1 MGKQSIKF
9 HPQISLVS
17 PLSRCAQSFLH
28 KKNSSH
34 NVMAEQGPKVGDAR
48 SLWNFTPSPGIL
60 LYACSF
66 FLSLCLLRAFVLRWW
81 WWCLGVGDV
90 RLSRLNFWNDDVKTM
105 CDFSSSFSRVVSL
118 SLSKTR
124 PLSKRFRFC
133 ASLVLSLKT
142 CTDVFFFIFN
152 DAHQNASFH
161 RTTTK
166 QDGRNRRL
174 KI

>member
-60 LYACSF
+60 LHACSF

-81 WWCLGVGDV
+81 WWCLGFGDV

-118 SLSKTR
+118 SLENETALKAVPFLCLSCA
-124 PLSKRFRFC
+124 LSKNVYWC
-133 ASLVLSLKT
+133 LL
-142 CTDVFFFIFN
+142 
-152 DAHQNASFH
+152 FH
-161 RTTTK
+161 
-166 QDGRNRRL
+166 L
-174 KI
+174 

>member
-28 KKNSSH
+28 KKNSLH
-34 NVMAEQGPKVGDAR
+34 NIMAEQGPKVGDAR

-60 LYACSF
+60 LHACSF

-81 WWCLGVGDV
+81 WWCLGFGDV
-90 RLSRLNFWNDDVKTM
+90 RLSRLNFWNDDVKTIR
-105 CDFSSSFSRVVSL
+105 FLVLLLARRL

-124 PLSKRFRFC
+124 LLSRLFRFC

-142 CTDVFFFIFN
+142 CTNVFFFIFN
-152 DAHQNASFH
+152 NAHQNASFH
-161 RTTTK
+161 RTPK

>member
-9 HPQISLVS
+9 HPQISQVS

-28 KKNSSH
+28 KKNSLH
-34 NVMAEQGPKVGDAR
+34 NIMAEQGPKVGDAR

-66 FLSLCLLRAFVLRWW
+66 FLSLCLLRVCVVMMMSWFWGRSSLAFEFLKRWCENDMRFLVLLLAR
-81 WWCLGVGDV
+81 
-90 RLSRLNFWNDDVKTM
+90 R
-105 CDFSSSFSRVVSL
+105 L
-118 SLSKTR
+118 SLSRKR
-124 PLSKRFRFC
+124 DYSQSGSVFVPLLY
-133 ASLVLSLKT
+133 SLWT
-142 CTDVFFFIFN
+142 CDDVFFFIFN
-152 DAHQNASFH
+152 AHQNASFH
-161 RTTTK
+161 RTTK